1 MSFKPWLLFPA
12 KVAHDLSPIGL
23 KILGVFGS
31 SRIPI
36 WKPMRWKTLELK
48 NRLGIAGGVDK
59 DASSVKDWWKFGPG
73 FIEIGTVTPVGQEPN
88 PGKIIDRSNENRA
101 LWNKMGFPGSGA
113 EVVKANLA
121 KMPTTRPT
129 PIFVNIGKNRTTP
142 NEEAANDYVACIR
155 IMGALA
161 DAYVVNIS
169 SPNTTGLRD
178 LFKPEA
184 LRDLLGQTLTARDK
198 FAPTKPMLL
207 KLSPDLDVADLQTVL
222 DIACE
227 VGIDGFIATNTT
239 LARGA
244 NTPFPPEGGVSGAPL
259 TEKSRDVLHKMIA
272 ILGARRQGRL
282 IISAGGVMT
291 PQEVQARLDMGADL
305 VQVYTALVFEGPG
318 FFKKV
323 AKYVARRANE
333 SSQAH

>member
-1 MSFKPWLLFPA
+1 MSFKPWLLLPA
-12 KVAHDLSPIGL
+12 KVAHDLSPVGL
-23 KILGVFGS
+23 KVLGALRS
-31 SRIPI
+31 TKIPQ
-36 WKPMRWKTLELK
+36 WKSQTWKNLEFR
-48 NRLGIAGGVDK
+48 NPLGIAGGVDK
-59 DASSVKDWWKFGPG
+59 DASAVGSWWKFGPG
-73 FIEIGTVTPVGQEPN
+73 FIEIGTVTPVGQTPN

-113 EVVKANLA
+113 EHVLANL
-121 KMPTTRPT
+121 KKLPTTRPS
-129 PIFVNIGKNRTTP
+129 PVFVNIGKNRNTP
-142 NEEAANDYVACIR
+142 NEDAAKDYVTCIKV
-155 IMGALA
+155 MGAFA

-184 LRDLLGQTLTARDK
+184 LRKLLSETIQARDSYAK
-198 FAPTKPMLL
+198 NKPMLL
-207 KLSPDLDVADLQTVL
+207 KLSPDLDQADLQTVL

-227 VGIDGFIATNTT
+227 VGIEGFIATNTT

-259 TEKSRDVLHKMIA
+259 TERSRGVLQKMLE
-272 ILGARRQGRL
+272 ILGTRREGRL

-291 PQEVQARLDMGADL
+291 PEEVRTRLEMGADL

-318 FFKKV
+318 FFKS
-323 AKYVARRANE
+323 VARNFDR
-333 SSQAH
+333 